1 MQTEFEELF
10 PYLKLEFY
18 DHFYIEEKENEM
30 ICFFSYDLPIKSV
43 SKKAEPKVLKIYRQM
58 TTSQLQNAFQ
68 ITFGLSV
75 QVFRKAGNIWI
86 QTISADK
93 LTLEELN
100 QIAQNNNFCSS

>member
-1 MQTEFEELF
+1 MQTEFEKLF

-18 DHFYIEEKENEM
+18 DHFYTEENEV
-30 ICFFSYDLPIKSV
+30 ICSFSYDLPIKSV

-100 QIAQNNNFCSS
+100 EIAQNNNFCSS